1 MDVIYYYCYLFYV
14 NYIRDVDPHSYTV
27 YAISAVEGY
36 ALNIFVD
43 IILTFFK
50 CMHINT
56 LIWMSILILIC
67 FFNYLHFDKSGRGKK
82 IVKKKPMFFSNHKL
96 SIVLSALFFI
106 ILFST
111 FLLGAFYSKYL
122 SDTYC
127 R

>member
-14 NYIRDVDPHSYTV
+14 KIIKDVKPHTYTIC
-27 YAISAVEGY
+27 AISAVEGY
-36 ALNIFVD
+36 ALNMFIEV
-43 IILTFFK
+43 ILTFYQ
-50 CMHINT
+50 CIHMNT
-56 LIWMSILILIC
+56 FIMMSILIMIGI
-67 FFNYLHFDKSGRGKK
+67 FNYLYFKKSGRDKK